1 MKHCAAVVVFA
12 ALIWTARAADITG
25 RVETISGETATIA
38 TEGTILPKAGDKVE
52 IFFKLAGSDVE
63 VSVATAIVVAT
74 ATTTTTV
81 KIDQATGA
89 VAKGQL
95 ARIHSTSAPVN
106 SPPPTP
112 EPSRPNPKRVEEPVR
127 PRPPSVLH
135 ECETYNRTI
144 CGTWTL
150 VGGGFKARWENGAT
164 ALLTIEEFGRDV
176 RIRRTDTSSQKLTA
190 IYTGIRSGTKIEG
203 KVTWTSNGQSWSG
216 TWNAEW

>member
-1 MKHCAAVVVFA
+1 MKLCAAAVVFA
-12 ALIWTARAADITG
+12 ALILSAKAADITG
-25 RVETISGETATIA
+25 RVETVSGETATIA
-38 TEGTILPKAGDKVE
+38 MEGNILPKAGDKAD

-63 VSVATAIVVAT
+63 VSVATATVVAT
-74 ATTTTTV
+74 ATTMATV

-95 ARIHSTSAPVN
+95 ARIHSTSVPVN

-112 EPSRPNPKRVEEPVR
+112 EPSRSNPKRVEEPVR
-127 PRPPSVLH
+127 PHPPSVLH

-150 VGGGFKARWENGAT
+150 AGGGFKARWENGAT
-164 ALLTIEEFGRDV
+164 AVLTIEEFGRDV
-176 RIRRTDTSSQKLTA
+176 RLRRTDTGSEKLTA

-203 KVTWTSNGQSWSG
+203 KVTWTANGQTWSG

>member
-74 ATTTTTV
+74 ATTM
-81 KIDQATGA
+81 
-89 VAKGQL
+89 
-95 ARIHSTSAPVN
+95 
-106 SPPPTP
+106 
-112 EPSRPNPKRVEEPVR
+112 NPKPLDESVR
-127 PRPPSVLH
+127 PRSPSVLH
-135 ECETYNRTI
+135 ECETYNRQI

-150 VGGGFKARWENGAT
+150 AGGGFKARWENGAT